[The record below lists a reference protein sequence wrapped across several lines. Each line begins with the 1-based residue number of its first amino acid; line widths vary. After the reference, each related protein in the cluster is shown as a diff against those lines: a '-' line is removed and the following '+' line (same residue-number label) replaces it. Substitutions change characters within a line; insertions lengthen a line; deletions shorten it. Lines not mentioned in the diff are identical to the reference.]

1 MQQRGE
7 NKYRKGYIL
16 RFSLMSL
23 LAVVFCFILL
33 YGSVAHAIQI
43 TLAWDQPATGT
54 PDGYRVFYH
63 LDGESYDYSNP
74 AWDGPETS
82 CTISNL
88 QDVTTYFVVRAYNA
102 SGESLDSNEAVY
114 QPGATSTPTISRSPS
129 SLSASCSQGSNA
141 PSQTFEV
148 WNSGGGTLS
157 YALGTTASWVSCTP
171 ASGTSTGESDPITVS
186 YSTSGLAAGTYS
198 ATITIAAAGAS
209 NSPQT
214 VPVTLNVGGSPA
226 QASSGGSGGGVG
238 GCFIVTAAGQ
248 GAQEASHLPVMA
260 FVLIAVTLLLG
271 TFLHSRRR

>member
-1 MQQRGE
+1 MHQREGKE
-7 NKYRKGYIL
+7 YRKGYVL

-23 LAVVFCFILL
+23 LVGVLWFILL
-33 YGSVAHAIQI
+33 SSSAAYAIDI
-43 TLAWDQPATGT
+43 TLAWDPPATGT

-88 QDVTTYFVVRAYNA
+88 QDVTTYFIVRAYNA
-102 SGESLDSNEAVY
+102 AGESPDSNEAVY
-114 QPGATSTPTISRSPS
+114 PPAAPAISRSPA
-129 SLSASCSQGSNA
+129 SLSASCSEGSNA
-141 PSQTFEV
+141 ASQSFEV
-148 WNSGGGTLS
+148 WNSGVGTLS
-157 YALGTTASWVSCTP
+157 YAIGTTASWVSCTP
-171 ASGTSTGESDPITVS
+171 ARGTSTGESDPITVS

-214 VPVTLNVGGSPA
+214 IPVTVNVGGSPA
-226 QASSGGSGGGVG
+226 QASSGGGGGGVG
-238 GCFIVTAAGQ
+238 GCFIATAAGQ

-260 FVLIAVTLLLG
+260 FVLSAVTLLLC